1 MVQKQKQIFSKR
13 QVPPPQ
19 QASSSRPIGSHLAS
33 TVAEGFAFG
42 TGSSIARTMVN
53 NVLATSNYN
62 NNNNIDD
69 RKKSDHYSVKCDQ
82 YIKLYE
88 ECITSTHDTCSTLMD
103 LIHIYCRPTDF
114 SKLD

>member
-13 QVPPPQ
+13 QVHPPP
-19 QASSSRPIGSHLAS
+19 QASSSRPFGSHLAS

-42 TGSSIARTMVN
+42 TGSSIARTMVS

-69 RKKSDHYSVKCDQ
+69 TKKNDHYSVKCDH
-82 YIKLYE
+82 YVKLYE
-88 ECITSTHDTCSTLMD
+88 ECITSTNDTCSTLMD
-103 LIHIYCRPTDF
+103 LIHIYCRPADF
-114 SKLD
+114 SKPN

>member
-1 MVQKQKQIFSKR
+1 MIQNQKQIFNKR
-13 QVPPPQ
+13 QVPFPP

-42 TGSSIARTMVN
+42 TGSSIARTMV
-53 NVLATSNYN
+53 LATSNYN
-62 NNNNIDD
+62 NDDD
-69 RKKSDHYSVKCDQ
+69 RKSHNNSVKCDH
-82 YIKLYE
+82 YVKLYE

>member
-1 MVQKQKQIFSKR
+1 MVQKQKQINKR
-13 QVPPPQ
+13 QVPPPPQ
-19 QASSSRPIGSHLAS
+19 TSSSRPFGSHLAS

-62 NNNNIDD
+62 NDDD
-69 RKKSDHYSVKCDQ
+69 RKSHNNSVKCDQ

-88 ECITSTHDTCSTLMD
+88 ECITSTNDTCSTLMD

-114 SKLD
+114 SKPN